1 MARDMGETIKVITT
15 KKVQAL
21 NKRNEIISKLYKNM
35 PEEEVKKTIVLLNDL
50 QKLSSR
56 INLT

>member
-1 MARDMGETIKVITT
+1 MSTLLKT
-15 KKVQAL
+15 KKKVEVL

-35 PEEEVKKTIVLLNDL
+35 SEEEAKKTIVLLNDL

-56 INLT
+56 LNLK

>member
-1 MARDMGETIKVITT
+1 MGETIKVITT